1 MSERPPQTESELVQ
15 FVRAIDVRA
24 PQELHGRIEELI
36 AQRSTPPASARQ
48 RLPFGRPGWLGM
60 RLGAIAAVAAV
71 AIVALVV
78 ALTGTGG
85 LGPLSP
91 GRAYA
96 LTQGAAGMPAPSP
109 GAHPAT
115 LSATVE
121 DVAFPNWQ
129 AHFGWRSAG
138 ERIERVGARSVTTVF
153 YEGYGGR
160 RIGYA
165 IVAGRPAPKVS
176 GGGVGE
182 RVGDTTYRVM
192 SVDGGRFVT
201 WVRDGRLCV
210 IGGQHISAGALLALA
225 SWS

>member
-1 MSERPPQTESELVQ
+1 MSERTPQTESELVQ

-24 PQELHGRIEELI
+24 PQELHGRIDELI
-36 AQRSTPPASARQ
+36 AQRSTSADNGRR
-48 RLPFGRPGWLGM
+48 RLPFSLPGWLSV
-60 RLGAIAAVAAV
+60 RLGTVAAVAAV
-71 AIVALVV
+71 ALVALVV

-85 LGPLSP
+85 STLLSP

-109 GAHPAT
+109 GTHPET

-121 DVAFPNWQ
+121 DIAFPNWE

-138 ERIERVGARSVTTVF
+138 ERTERVGTRSVTTVF

-165 IVAGRPAPKVS
+165 IVAGRPAPRIS
-176 GGGVGE
+176 GGVVEQVGE
-182 RVGDTTYRVM
+182 TSYRVM
-192 SVDGGRFVT
+192 SVNGGRFVT

-210 IGGQHISAGALLALA
+210 IGGPHISAGALLALA
-225 SWS
+225 RWS